1 MTSKIKSTIHSSMRR
16 NIRVALALIV
26 FLLGGIAVWAATTQ
40 ISGAVI
46 ASGSVVVDSN
56 AKKVQHP
63 TGGIVAEVRA
73 RDGDRVKAGDLL
85 VRLDE
90 TVTRANLSIVSKNLD
105 QLIAQKARLEAER
118 DGREDVPVPAELA
131 PRMNDPQVADIIKG
145 ERKLF
150 ALRRVARIGQ
160 KDQLSKRVDQ
170 LKEELVGYESQ
181 ERAKAREMELIEK
194 QLVGARELW
203 DKHLMPVTRFTEL
216 QRDATRLEGE
226 HGVLIATMAQ
236 IKGKI
241 SETELQ
247 ILQVDRD
254 LNSDIGKEMR
264 EADTK
269 IGELIERRVA
279 AEDQLKRIEVRAPG
293 SGVVDQSSVHTV
305 GGVIAP
311 GETIMLIVPDQDS
324 LKVEAKVAPQDIDQL
339 YIGQAVALRFS
350 GLDQRTTPVINGTLT
365 RISPDTTV
373 DPKTERRYYTVRVSL
388 EPNEIARLGSIKIVP
403 GMPVEV
409 FVQTGDRSA
418 LSYLLKPLDDQI
430 SRAFKEE

>member
-1 MTSKIKSTIHSSMRR
+1 MTLAQSTIHSSMRR

-63 TGGIVAEVRA
+63 TGGIVTEVRA
-73 RDGDRVKAGDLL
+73 HDGDHVKAGDLL
-85 VRLDE
+85 VRLDP
-90 TVTRANLSIVSKNLD
+90 TLTQANLSIVSRDLD

-118 DGREDVPVPAELA
+118 DGREDLPVPRELA
-131 PRMNDPQVADIIKG
+131 SRMNEPQVASIMEG

-150 ALRRVARIGQ
+150 SLRRAARIGQ

-170 LKEELVGYESQ
+170 LREELTGYESQ
-181 ERAKAREMELIEK
+181 EKAKSLEMQLIEK
-194 QLVGARELW
+194 QLVGARELYA
-203 DKHLMPVTRFTEL
+203 KQLMPITRFTEL
-216 QRDATRLEGE
+216 QRDAARLEGE

-269 IGELIERRVA
+269 IGELIERKVA

-311 GETIMLIVPDQDS
+311 GETIMVIVPDQDS
-324 LKVEAKVAPQDIDQL
+324 LKVEAKVAPQDIDQMH
-339 YIGQAVALRFS
+339 IGQTVTMRFS
-350 GLDQRTTPVINGTLT
+350 GLDQRTTPVINGSLT
-365 RISPDTTV
+365 QISPDITI
-373 DPKTERRYYTVRVSL
+373 DPKTEQRYYTVRVSL
-388 EPNEIARLGSIKIVP
+388 DPKEIARLGSVKIVP

-409 FVQTGDRSA
+409 FMQTGNRSA
-418 LSYLLKPLDDQI
+418 LSYLLKPLDDQLN
-430 SRAFKEE
+430 RAFKEN

>member
-1 MTSKIKSTIHSSMRR
+1 MTLAQSTIHSSMRR

-63 TGGIVAEVRA
+63 TGGIVTEVRA
-73 RDGDRVKAGDLL
+73 HDGDHVKAGDLL

-90 TVTRANLSIVSKNLD
+90 TVTRANLSIVSRDLD

-118 DGREDVPVPAELA
+118 DGREDLPVPRELA
-131 PRMNDPQVADIIKG
+131 SRMNEPQVASIMEG

-150 ALRRVARIGQ
+150 SLRRAARIGQ

-170 LKEELVGYESQ
+170 LREELTGYESQ
-181 ERAKAREMELIEK
+181 VKAKSLEMQLIEK
-194 QLVGARELW
+194 QLVGARELYA
-203 DKHLMPVTRFTEL
+203 KQLMPITRFTEL
-216 QRDATRLEGE
+216 QRDAARLEGE

-247 ILQVDRD
+247 IMQVDRD

-269 IGELIERRVA
+269 IGELVERKVA

-311 GETIMLIVPDQDS
+311 GETIMVIVPDQDS
-324 LKVEAKVAPQDIDQL
+324 LKVEAKVAPQDIDQMH
-339 YIGQAVALRFS
+339 IGQTVTMRFS
-350 GLDQRTTPVINGTLT
+350 GLDQRTTPVINGSLT
-365 RISPDTTV
+365 QISPDITI
-373 DPKTERRYYTVRVSL
+373 DPKTEQRYYTVRVSL
-388 EPNEIARLGSIKIVP
+388 DPKEIARLGSIKIVP

-409 FVQTGDRSA
+409 FMQTGDRSA
-418 LSYLLKPLDDQI
+418 LSYLLKPLDDQLN
-430 SRAFKEE
+430 RAFKEN